1 MTGYLSRRGLLRR
14 GAAAAAV
21 VAGAGAVAGC
31 AQSAGGAVGSG
42 STAAPTTQ
50 QTKIVLGMR
59 AWGVG
64 SGAAGS
70 PKTIDALL
78 YEKTKPWRDLH
89 PGVDINIIENSGGPA
104 AVIASIIA
112 GSGPDI
118 YHSWHPAEMFATEDY
133 TADLGPYMKQYNV
146 DISVYNKAQMDL
158 FVQPNGVRALP
169 YYLGTMALAVN
180 EGLLDQ
186 LGLQYPA
193 PDWTYQDYAALATS
207 IAREG
212 KAGTGAVKKP
222 VYGADYGLGN
232 LGAPSGYLPPDCILQ
247 GFGGSYVD
255 PNDTTKSNLGS
266 ENVINAVTWVYDLA
280 KNKVLAGPGA
290 PGVSF
295 TGSTLG
301 MTWAP
306 SFFLPAAATGWKGLK
321 WKYYNMPS
329 FPATGAVTGGT
340 EDLWA
345 MNPHSKHLDLAWD
358 LLHWCSFEPAW
369 QISQMEIFL
378 LSPALVGLWDQWLT
392 FVPQIAPPLA
402 NKNLTAFATLAK
414 SNKAYPQQF
423 TRYSSTSAYT
433 LIDSWGQK
441 MYTNKVDIRGGLTQ
455 LAQQIDQL
463 ELVSSSEAQA
473 AVGVAKAFPSTGPA
487 IAAVTPGL

>member
-1 MTGYLSRRGLLRR
+1 MSGYLSRRSLLRR
-14 GAAAAAV
+14 GAAAAV
-21 VAGAGAVAGC
+21 LVAGATATGC
-31 AQSAGGAVGSG
+31 AQSAGGAPSG
-42 STAAPTTQ
+42 GAAAPTTQ
-50 QTKIVLGMR
+50 KPKIVLGMR

-78 YEKTKPWRDLH
+78 YEKTKPWRDKH
-89 PGVDINIIENSGGPA
+89 PGVDINIIENTGGPA
-104 AVIASIIA
+104 AVISSIIA

-118 YHSWHPAEMFATEDY
+118 YHSWHPATMFATEDY
-133 TADLGPYMKQYNV
+133 TTDLGPYMKQYNV
-146 DISVYNKAQMDL
+146 DISVFNKAQMSL
-158 FVQPNGVRALP
+158 FIQPNGVRALP

-180 EGLLDQ
+180 EGMLDE
-186 LGLQYPA
+186 LGLEYPA
-193 PDWTYQDYAALATS
+193 DDWTYQEYAALATN

-232 LGAPSGYLPPDCILQ
+232 LGAPSGYLPPNCIMQ

-255 PNDTTKSNLGS
+255 PSDATKSALGS
-266 ENVINAVTWVYDLA
+266 ESVINAVTWAYDLA
-280 KNKVLAGPGA
+280 KNKVLAGPNAAGS
-290 PGVSF
+290 SF

-345 MNPHSKHLDLAWD
+345 MNPHSKNLDLAWD

-378 LSPALVGLWDQWLT
+378 LSPALVSLWDQWLT

-414 SNKAYPQQF
+414 SNKAYPQEF
-423 TRYSSTSAYT
+423 VRYSSDAAYN
-433 LIDSWGQK
+433 LINSWGQK
-441 MYTNKVDIRGGLTQ
+441 MYKDQIDIRGGLTQ

-463 ELVSSSEAQA
+463 ELASGNESQA
-473 AVGVAKAFPSTGPA
+473 AQIIAKEFPSNGPA
-487 IAAVTPGL
+487 IAAVQPGL